1 VSKKQLFY
9 RNQISVNHLNKKYLS
24 ILSKKFNNIFL
35 NIVNEINNPEKTL
48 NILNKNFKF
57 NFSFK
62 DLNKFKKFKDIAII
76 GMGGSILGAEAI
88 YKFLKPKIK
97 KQIHFF
103 DDINESTINKFKKK
117 NLNDVLFLVISKSGN
132 TTETISNLFTLKIIK
147 KNAKNII
154 FISENSNNLLN
165 TLSKKLNLSCIH
177 HKKFIGGRY
186 SVLSEVGVI
195 PLYLMDLNF
204 KKLRAKTQSFLR
216 GSKRSFLK
224 QSAIQLACLLKK
236 KKMNNLIFLNYSPE
250 LEKFLFW
257 CQQLI
262 AESLGK
268 KSLGFLPIISNVP
281 KDHHSLLQLYLDGPK
296 DKLFY
301 IFSSDNK
308 SKIKIN
314 TAKMT
319 KKNFYLNNKSLN
331 EIKFYQKEALKKALN
346 KSKIPFREFHISSF
360 SEEILGEMFSYFI
373 LETVIIAKLVNIDPF
388 DQPAVEQVKT
398 YTKKYL
404 TKNTKNNF

>member
-1 VSKKQLFY
+1 MSKKQLFY
-9 RNQISVNHLNKKYLS
+9 RNQISIKYLDKKYLS
-24 ILSKKFNNIFL
+24 NLSKKFNNIFP
-35 NIVNEINNPEKTL
+35 NIVNEINNPKKTL
-48 NILNKNFKF
+48 NILNKNFEF

-62 DLNKFKKFKDIAII
+62 DLKQFKKFKDIAII

-88 YKFLKPKIK
+88 YKFLKPKVK
-97 KQIHFF
+97 NQIHFF
-103 DDINESTINKFKKK
+103 DDINESAINKFKRK
-117 NLNDVLFLVISKSGN
+117 NLNNVLFLVISKSGN
-132 TTETISNLFTLKIIK
+132 TTETVSNLFALKIIK

-154 FISENSNNLLN
+154 FISENTNNLLN
-165 TLSKKLNLSCIH
+165 TLSKKLNLTYIH
-177 HKKFIGGRY
+177 HKKFVGGRY

-195 PLYLMDLNF
+195 PLYFMDLNF

-216 GSKRSFLK
+216 GSKRLFLK
-224 QSAIQLACLLKK
+224 QSAIHLACLLKK

-268 KSLGFLPIISNVP
+268 KGLGFLPIISNAP

-314 TAKMT
+314 TAKIT
-319 KKNFYLNNKSLN
+319 KKNFFLNNKSLN
-331 EIKFYQKEALKKALN
+331 EIKFYQKE
-346 KSKIPFREFHISSF
+346 E
-360 SEEILGEMFSYFI
+360 
-373 LETVIIAKLVNIDPF
+373 
-388 DQPAVEQVKT
+388 
-398 YTKKYL
+398 
-404 TKNTKNNF
+404 

>member
-1 VSKKQLFY
+1 MSKKQLFY

-103 DDINESTINKFKKK
+103 DDINENTLNKFKRK
-117 NLNDVLFLVISKSGN
+117 NLNNILFLVISKSGN
-132 TTETISNLFTLKIIK
+132 TTETISNFFTLKIIK

-177 HKKFIGGRY
+177 HKKFVGGRY

-195 PLYLMDLNF
+195 PLYFMDLNF
-204 KKLRAKTQSFLR
+204 KS
-216 GSKRSFLK
+216 
-224 QSAIQLACLLKK
+224 
-236 KKMNNLIFLNYSPE
+236 
-250 LEKFLFW
+250 
-257 CQQLI
+257 
-262 AESLGK
+262 
-268 KSLGFLPIISNVP
+268 
-281 KDHHSLLQLYLDGPK
+281 
-296 DKLFY
+296 
-301 IFSSDNK
+301 
-308 SKIKIN
+308 
-314 TAKMT
+314 
-319 KKNFYLNNKSLN
+319 
-331 EIKFYQKEALKKALN
+331 
-346 KSKIPFREFHISSF
+346 
-360 SEEILGEMFSYFI
+360 
-373 LETVIIAKLVNIDPF
+373 
-388 DQPAVEQVKT
+388 
-398 YTKKYL
+398 
-404 TKNTKNNF
+404 